1 MTKRLSLSLA
11 AAGALALAAPQAAV
25 SQPPQAGLSQADQAF
40 VTQPAATFAITNV
53 ELIDGTGTAPR
64 RGMTVV
70 VENGRITTVAP
81 TAAATFPAGT
91 ATIDGTGKTLVPGFV
106 MMHEHFFY
114 PNSRGDYFVDPAAFS
129 RLYLAGGATT
139 IRTGGSVDP
148 FADLA
153 VARAIAA
160 GRQLG
165 PYIDVTGPYLEG
177 TPPTIPRMANI
188 DGAADMERTVD
199 YWAEEG
205 ATSWKLYENADRAEL
220 QAAINRA
227 HTRNLRVTG
236 HICAVSYAEAA
247 AAGIDNLEHGFLA
260 ASDFV
265 ANRTPDIC
273 PPFQARVSALGALD
287 PEGPEIGALIELLVR
302 QRVALTSTLGIFE
315 TFTGGSPPT
324 GALDLLT
331 PELRTSFEQTSAAVR
346 GAPIAPL
353 MREAFQRNLAMQ
365 RRFVRQGGLL
375 LAGSDP
381 TGFGGVLPGYSS
393 RREFSLLIGGGFS
406 VPETIRI
413 MTLNGARYLGRER
426 EIGSIEAGKRADLI
440 LIGGSLSTDPNAID
454 RIETVFRGGVGVDSA
469 AILAAH
475 RGRVGRN

>member
-1 MTKRLSLSLA
+1 MAKRISLSLA
-11 AAGALALAAPQAAV
+11 VALAMFAPQAAV
-25 SQPPQAGLSQADQAF
+25 SQPPQTGLSQADQAF
-40 VTQPAATFAITNV
+40 VTQSGPTIAITNV
-53 ELIDGTGTAPR
+53 EVIDGTGAPPR
-64 RGMTVV
+64 RGMTVMIDD
-70 VENGRITTVAP
+70 GRITSVGRTMAVRYSSNVTV
-81 TAAATFPAGT
+81 
-91 ATIDGTGKTLVPGFV
+91 IDGTGKTLVPGFV

-114 PNSRGDYFVDPAAFS
+114 PNSRGDYFIDPQAFA

-165 PYIDVTGPYLEG
+165 PDIDVTGPYLEG
-177 TPPTIPRMANI
+177 TPKAIQRMAAI

-199 YWAEEG
+199 YWAAEG

-220 QAAINRA
+220 QAAIGRA
-227 HTRNLRVTG
+227 HARNLRVTG

-273 PPFQARVSALGALD
+273 PPFQARVGALGALD
-287 PEGPEIGALIELLVR
+287 PEGPEIGALIGVLVQ

-315 TFTGGSPPT
+315 TFTGGAPPT

-331 PELRTSFEQTSAAVR
+331 PELRAAFEQTSTAVR

-353 MREAFQRNLAMQ
+353 MRTAFQRNLAMQ

-393 RREFSLLIGGGFS
+393 RREFSLLVGSGFS
-406 VPETIRI
+406 VSETIRI

-426 EIGSIEAGKRADLI
+426 EIGSIERGKRADLV
-440 LIGGSLSTDPNAID
+440 LIGGSLSTDPGAID
-454 RIETVFRGGVGVDSA
+454 RIETVFRAGVGVDSA

-475 RGRVGRN
+475 RGRIGRN